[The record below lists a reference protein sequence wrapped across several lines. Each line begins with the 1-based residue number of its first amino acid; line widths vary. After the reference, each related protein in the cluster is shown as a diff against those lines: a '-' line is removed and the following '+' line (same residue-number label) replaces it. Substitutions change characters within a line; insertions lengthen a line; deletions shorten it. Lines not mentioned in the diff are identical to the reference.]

1 MKKFTVILL
10 SILSSS
16 GIVFAQDDVAADTVK
31 NWQTGGRI
39 GLTFNQVALSNWAA
53 GGENSFSGNTEFR
66 VFANYK
72 KDKNAWDN
80 SMVLAYG
87 LVKQETRKI
96 NKNDDRIEI
105 ISKYGRQAGEKWYY
119 AGEFMAR
126 SQFAEGYNTPE
137 DSLKLSDFLSP
148 GYITLSLGMD
158 YKPHDNF
165 SLMLSPLTSKFTIV
179 MDDSLSSA
187 GAFGVD
193 PGENFRS
200 ELGGY
205 IKVMYK
211 KPGVVKNVDFAT
223 NLDLFS
229 NYMDNPDKIDV
240 NWEMFLDM
248 KVNDFLTASIKTH
261 LIYDYDIKF
270 VDEDSGVEE
279 DKIQFKEA
287 FGFGI
292 TYKF

>member
-10 SILSSS
+10 SILFSS
-16 GIVFAQDDVAADTVK
+16 GIVFAQDDAAADTVK

-87 LVKQETRKI
+87 LVKQETRNI

-119 AGEFMAR
+119 AGEFTAR